1 MTVAVV
7 NAEGTVASLSASL
20 HQVKTERES
29 DQTIIQ
35 SLRADLFAL
44 AQLDD
49 SLKAAAACESQ
60 QCNELQLVSLLIYF
74 SLTLHH
80 LRNEWSLIM
89 DKCVAGPRSCT

>member
-1 MTVAVV
+1 M
-7 NAEGTVASLSASL
+7 ASLSASL

-60 QCNELQLVSLLIYF
+60 QCNELQLVSLLICFLFVF
-74 SLTLHH
+74 SLALHH
-80 LRNEWSLIM
+80 LRHEWSLIT
-89 DKCVAGPRSCT
+89 DNSVAGPRSCT